1 MCLNLN
7 DCQFKT
13 GTSNYQSTDQKLTI
27 DTQKLKRKRP
37 KDNIKIIKSQW
48 KRLKTEE
55 LQKAL
60 ENK

>member
-1 MCLNLN
+1 MN
-7 DCQFKT
+7 FKV
-13 GTSNYQSTDQKLTI
+13 SKNQKLTI

-48 KRLKTEE
+48 KRLKREE